1 MEWNGLYKPPKF
13 ISKEEFCK
21 SHDKMKETKIMRGGF
36 FLKKF
41 VLLMIM
47 IIVLT
52 SMGYSQPVNPES
64 TTPVPSADVDAKR
77 VKILNFITDLSTNN
91 VTSFKGAISG
101 QNCYH
106 GSQITDSDYLQGYK
120 NMVETLHTVTGKWV
134 GIIGVD
140 YEWQQIFT
148 PAQLSQTNKVLINY
162 AKAGG
167 IITINLSPQ
176 NPWGN
181 DETDIANNPGSW
193 DSKVSG
199 TQTGIPAKASLNDL
213 NDSAKPVHIAWM
225 RKLDRIAAALQELRD
240 AGVIALFRP
249 MQEPN
254 GSWFWWG
261 MKSHPNDP
269 SPYVNV
275 YRDMHDYFTNTKK
288 LNNLLWVY
296 SPNASMGETNSSSWN
311 RTVDWAYPGA
321 DYVDIIAGT
330 TYNDSITLADY
341 RTYIKM
347 NKPLGIAEL
356 GPKLGGTDT
365 TRAELNGTWDTHS
378 IITTIKKKYPKV
390 AYWVCWHSYPK
401 ECWSI
406 ISNKNPG
413 ALMNDPYV
421 INRDNLPSW

>member
-1 MEWNGLYKPPKF
+1 M
-13 ISKEEFCK
+13 
-21 SHDKMKETKIMRGGF
+21 
-36 FLKKF
+36 KKF
-41 VLLMIM
+41 VLFMII

-52 SMGYSQPVNPES
+52 GMSYSQTVRPES
-64 TTPVPSADVDAKR
+64 TPTATLVPSADVDAKR
-77 VKILNFITDLSTNN
+77 VKILTYITNLSTNN
-91 VTSFKGAISG
+91 VTSFTGAISG

-106 GSQITDSDYLQGYK
+106 GSQILDSDYLQGYK
-120 NMVETLHTVTGKWV
+120 NMVEDLHTATGKWI

-148 PAQLSQTNKVLINY
+148 PAQLTQTNKVLIDY

-167 IITINLSPQ
+167 LITINFSPQ

-181 DETDIANNPGSW
+181 DESDLVKNPGNQ
-193 DSKVSG
+193 DSTLSG
-199 TQTGIPAKASLNDL
+199 TQTGMPAGASLNDL
-213 NDSAKPVHIAWM
+213 IDATKPVNVAWM
-225 RKLDRIAAALQELRD
+225 RKLDRVAAALRELRD
-240 AGVIALFRP
+240 AGVIVLFRP

-275 YRDMHDYFTNTKK
+275 FKHMRDYFTNTKK

-296 SPNASMGETNSSSWN
+296 SPNASMGETNSSTWN
-311 RTVDWAYPGA
+311 RTVDWAYPGT

-330 TYNDSITLADY
+330 TYNDSIILADY
-341 RTYIKM
+341 STYVKM

-356 GPKLGGTDT
+356 GPKTDGP
-365 TRAELNGTWDTHS
+365 AAAKGTWDTHK
-378 IITTIKKKYPKV
+378 IITTIKNKYPKV

-406 ISNKNPG
+406 ISNKNPS
-413 ALMNDPYV
+413 ALMTDPYV
-421 INRDNLPSW
+421 INRDNLPAW

>member
-1 MEWNGLYKPPKF
+1 MLAHTNDWWYNILVKLVEG
-13 ISKEEFCK
+13 EFF
-21 SHDKMKETKIMRGGF
+21 MKIF
-36 FLKKF
+36 FLSTVIIM
-41 VLLMIM
+41 VLPG
-47 IIVLT
+47 T
-52 SMGYSQPVNPES
+52 GYSQTVKPE
-64 TTPVPSADVDAKR
+64 TTLTAKPFPSAAVDAKR
-77 VKILNFITDLSTNN
+77 VKVFNFIADLSKNN
-91 VTSFKGAISG
+91 VTSFTGAISG

-106 GSQITDSDYLQGYK
+106 GSQILDSDYLQGYK
-120 NMVETLHTVTGKWV
+120 NMVEALHTATGKWV

-148 PAQLSQTNKVLINY
+148 PAQLTQTNKVLINY

-181 DETDIANNPGSW
+181 DESDLLKNPGSY
-193 DSKVSG
+193 DSTVSG
-199 TQTGIPAKASLNDL
+199 TQTGIPAGAGLNDL
-213 NDSAKPVHIAWM
+213 IDSTKQVNTSWM
-225 RKLDRIAAALQELRD
+225 RKLDRIAEALRELRD
-240 AGVIALFRP
+240 AGVIVLFRP

-261 MKSHPNDP
+261 MKSHPDDP

-275 YRDMHDYFTNTKK
+275 YRHMRDYFTNTRK

-296 SPNASMGETNSSSWN
+296 SPNASMGETNSSTWN

-330 TYNDSITLADY
+330 AYNDSVTLADY
-341 RTYIKM
+341 QTYVRM

-356 GPKLGGTDT
+356 GPTLGGTNSA
-365 TRAELNGTWDTHS
+365 RAELNGTWDTRT
-378 IITTIKKKYPKV
+378 ILTTIKEKYPKV

-406 ISNKNPG
+406 ISNKNPS
-413 ALMNDPYV
+413 ALMTDPHV
-421 INRDNLPSW
+421 INRDNLPGW